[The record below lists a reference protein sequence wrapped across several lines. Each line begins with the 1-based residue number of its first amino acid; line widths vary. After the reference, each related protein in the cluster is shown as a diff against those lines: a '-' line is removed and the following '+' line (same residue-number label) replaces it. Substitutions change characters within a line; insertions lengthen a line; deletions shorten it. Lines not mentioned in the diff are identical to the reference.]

1 MANSF
6 AADFPEIWSRV
17 QQTQFFKETVAVA
30 ICDVSA
36 KSQMSKGDTF
46 NKPYRSSNSVQT
58 YTRGTSIDIDDKT
71 DTQEQLS
78 ITSQYATGF
87 YIDDMD
93 TIQSNYDLIAQYAK
107 DDADLLNIQI
117 DGDVLGEYSN
127 ATSTVDDGSIGGTAG
142 NPIVLSTSNVSAV
155 FGSAHAKLAKQNIS
169 MKGKFAVLSPEFENI
184 LVQFGAGRDT
194 ANADGVQNN
203 GFIGKFY
210 GFDLYT
216 SNNLSGEV
224 VLSVATDFTAAD
236 TVVIDG
242 ITFTAQSTI
251 GSTAGNFLVGT
262 SADASRLT
270 LAGLINAPTT
280 TSASQVALSA
290 ENARRVGRNWTAT
303 DAATANTLTIV
314 CKGVGTLVV
323 SETLTDATDG
333 FTKEIQHN
341 LMGIKGA
348 ISLVVQKAP
357 MPKVKDVETKMGSN
371 ILNAILYGIKTF
383 NDGAKQLVDVQ
394 IDSTTF
400 TAGAANI

>member
-6 AADFPEIWSRV
+6 SADFPEIWSRV

-30 ICDVSA
+30 IADVSA
-36 KSQMSKGDTF
+36 KGQMSKGDTF

-58 YTRGTSIDIDDKT
+58 YTRGASITIDDKT

-127 ATSTVDDGSIGGTAG
+127 AVSSVDAGDVGGAAGS
-142 NPIVLSTSNVSAV
+142 PIVLTTSNVSAV
-155 FGSAHAKLAKQNIS
+155 FGAAHSKLAKQNVAL
-169 MKGKFAVLSPEFENI
+169 KGKFAVLSAEFENI
-184 LVQFGAGRDT
+184 MVQYGAGRDT
-194 ANADGVQNN
+194 NSGDSIQNN
-203 GFIGKFY
+203 GFIGRFY

-216 SNNLSGEV
+216 SNNLTGEV
-224 VLSVATDFTAAD
+224 VVTIDTEPTAAD
-236 TVVIDG
+236 TLVLDG
-242 ITFTAQSTI
+242 ISFQFVASPSAPGDIDLSATVDTTV
-251 GSTAGNFLVGT
+251 GYLVN
-262 SADASRLT
+262 
-270 LAGLINAPTT
+270 LINNPST
-280 TSASQVALSA
+280 TSATQIALSA
-290 ENARRVGRNWTAT
+290 EDARKVSRNWVAT
-303 DAATANTLTIV
+303 QDAGNDTVTVVA
-314 CKGVGTLVV
+314 KGVGRLVASETFTAGTNVV
-323 SETLTDATDG
+323 S
-333 FTKEIQHN
+333 KEIQHN
-341 LMGIKGA
+341 LMGTKGG

-383 NDGAKQLVDVQ
+383 NDGAKRLVDVQ

-400 TAGAANI
+400 TSGAANI